1 MNEPQFFSF
10 SHGRGSLFLLPCFR
24 QDEWD
29 DLKIRIDKN
38 IPKGELRFIVN
49 PCFGKKFWDVVTAGQ
64 GLLLGISGRVVKLLQ
79 DNNITGCKFYPITIN
94 DHEDLSYYLL
104 TITGRCGAFDISK
117 SKVMETIEYPES
129 VIQNSNIVIPK
140 GKFSIMKGFHFP
152 LESWDGSDFFT
163 PEGGGDI
170 IVTERVKD
178 LLKKHKV
185 TNVVLENIKDMVWN
199 SGIYP
204 ENTARGILQ
213 SE

>member
-10 SHGRGSLFLLPCFR
+10 SHGRGSLLLWPCCR
-24 QDEWD
+24 IDEWN
-29 DLKIRIDKN
+29 DLKIGIDEN
-38 IPKGELRFIVN
+38 IPEGELRFIVN
-49 PCFGKKFWDVVTAGQ
+49 SCFGKKFWDVVSAGH
-64 GLLLGISGRVVKLLQ
+64 GLLYAFSERVVKLLQ
-79 DNNITGCKFYPITIN
+79 ANNIIGCKFYPITIN

-117 SKVMETIEYPES
+117 SKVIKTIEYPES
-129 VIQNSNIVIPK
+129 VIQNSDIVIPK

-185 TNVVLENIKDMVWN
+185 TNVVLENIKDMLWN

-204 ENTARGILQ
+204 ENTAQGNL
-213 SE
+213 

>member
-1 MNEPQFFSF
+1 MVGEVFLYCLVFVKMN
-10 SHGRGSLFLLPCFR
+10 GM
-24 QDEWD
+24 
-29 DLKIRIDKN
+29 KIRIDKN

-49 PCFGKKFWDVVTAGQ
+49 PSFGKKFWDVVIAGQ
-64 GLLLGISGRVVKLLQ
+64 GLLLAISERVVKLLQ

-129 VIQNSNIVIPK
+129 IIQNSDIVIPK
-140 GKFSIMKGFHFP
+140 GMFSIMKGFHFP

-185 TNVVLENIKDMVWN
+185 TNIVLENIKDMVWN
-199 SGIYP
+199 SGNYP
-204 ENTARGILQ
+204 KNTTRWNL
-213 SE
+213 

>member
-1 MNEPQFFSF
+1 M
-10 SHGRGSLFLLPCFR
+10 
-24 QDEWD
+24 
-29 DLKIRIDKN
+29 
-38 IPKGELRFIVN
+38 
-49 PCFGKKFWDVVTAGQ
+49 AGQ
-64 GLLLGISGRVVKLLQ
+64 GLLLAISGRVVKLFQ

-104 TITGRCGAFDISK
+104 TITGRCEAFDISK

-163 PEGGGDI
+163 PEGGGEI

-185 TNVVLENIKDMVWN
+185 TNVVLENIKDIVWN

-204 ENTARGILQ
+204 ENTAQGN
-213 SE
+213 S